1 MRIIQGVCIGLYSSI
16 VPMYIKEMSP
26 INLAGT
32 FGAFVQVFMAIG
44 TFFAFFFTY
53 LMSLILDD
61 DSL

>member
-1 MRIIQGVCIGLYSSI
+1 
-16 VPMYIKEMSP
+16 MYIKEMSP